1 MGPYALALVAAVV
14 HAGWNLLLAR
24 SSAGR
29 DRPAVTAP
37 LLCSV
42 IVLAPFAVA
51 VWRVSAAA
59 IPWAIGSA
67 VAELVYFWFLD
78 RLYRHLPVERS
89 YPVSRGVAPVLVLV
103 GGVLLAVTGTGL
115 GAWPGWLPALGVL
128 TLCTGVVLTSRAGTH
143 GLRRLLSLTL
153 PVSVGIAVYTVL
165 DSHGVRHAAP
175 PSYLLL
181 VSAPMALV
189 LVADTVRTDGLRPTL
204 AAYRSGRA
212 WLGGSGITAAYLL
225 VLVALS
231 RSTPEQVP
239 VVAGLRETSVVLVP
253 LFGWLVTRRRPPGV
267 VLAGSGLILVALLL
281 VRLG

>member
-42 IVLAPFAVA
+42 VVLAPFAIA

-78 RLYRHLPVERS
+78 RLYRELPVERS
-89 YPVSRGVAPVLVLV
+89 YPVSRGVAPVLVLLA
-103 GGVLLAVTGTGL
+103 GVALSALGVSGL
-115 GAWPGWLPALGVL
+115 SAWPGTVPVLGVL
-128 TLCTGVVLTSRAGTH
+128 TLCTGVVLTSRAGSH
-143 GLRRLLSLTL
+143 GLRRLLALTL

-165 DSHGVRHAAP
+165 DSRGVQHASP

-181 VSAPMALV
+181 VSTPMALV
-189 LVADTVRTDGLRPTL
+189 LVGATVRAEGWRPTL
-204 AAYRSGRA
+204 AAYRSPRA
-212 WLGGSGITAAYLL
+212 WLGGAGITAAYLL
-225 VLVALS
+225 VLFALARS
-231 RSTPEQVP
+231 RPSQVP

-267 VLAGSGLILVALLL
+267 VLLGSALILVALLL
-281 VRLG
+281 VRL